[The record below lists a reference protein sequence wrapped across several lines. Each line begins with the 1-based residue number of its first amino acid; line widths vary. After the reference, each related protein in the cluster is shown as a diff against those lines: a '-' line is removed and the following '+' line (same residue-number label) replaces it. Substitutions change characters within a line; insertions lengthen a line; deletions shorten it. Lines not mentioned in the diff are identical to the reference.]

1 MSIPK
6 RKGSAHERN
15 LANKLW
21 DMGLAVLRGC
31 SSGGGVRKRFVPDI
45 VAMGPGFVLVLEVK
59 YRSERNPIRIEEEKV
74 SKLLEFAERA
84 RGHAYIAVKFKGDD
98 WRFIPVTSKSSIVI
112 KPDDLNNAYTLEQLI
127 GKYVNRSLLDFL
139 K

>member
-1 MSIPK
+1 
-6 RKGSAHERN
+6 
-15 LANKLW
+15 
-21 DMGLAVLRGC
+21 
-31 SSGGGVRKRFVPDI
+31 
-45 VAMGPGFVLVLEVK
+45 
-59 YRSERNPIRIEEEKV
+59 V
-74 SKLLEFAERA
+74 SKLLELAERA